1 MPMQIAL
8 YKMEMF
14 GFPTSEES
22 IRKLNQEMQSTLKRL
37 EARIYEMNGSK
48 FQLGSSSAVAKVL
61 GLHRKANGRVC
72 TSKQILEKIDSP
84 ISNLI
89 MTYRK
94 LTTALSKN
102 IQPLLKTVKNN
113 RIHSESIS
121 FTATGRIS
129 IHDPNLQ
136 NVAKNFEV
144 NLGNE
149 KKVISCRSVFFPPP
163 GKCMISSDFCQLE
176 MRILAHLS
184 QDKILLEIMST
195 ETDIFT
201 AISAKWNKISEPQV
215 SEDVRNGTKQIC
227 YGIIYGMG
235 MKSLADS
242 LKCTEQEA
250 TMLSEQFHAS
260 YPGIR

>member
-1 MPMQIAL
+1 MQIAL
-8 YKMEMF
+8 YKMEIF
-14 GFPTSEES
+14 GFPTNHDS
-22 IRKLNQEMQSTLKRL
+22 IRKLNQDMQSTMKKL
-37 EARIYEMNGSK
+37 ENRIYEMNGSK

-94 LTTALSKN
+94 LNVALTKN
-102 IQPLLKTVKNN
+102 IQPLLKSVKNN
-113 RIHSESIS
+113 RIYSQSIS

-129 IHDPNLQ
+129 IHEPNLQ
-136 NVAKNFEV
+136 NVAKNFDI
-144 NLGNE
+144 NFGNE
-149 KKVISCRSVFFPPP
+149 TKTISCRSVFFPASD
-163 GKCMISSDFCQLE
+163 KCLISSDFCQLE

-184 QDKILLEIMST
+184 QDKSLLEVMNSD
-195 ETDIFT
+195 TDIFT
-201 AISAKWNKISEPQV
+201 SISAKWHKIQDSDV

-250 TMLSEQFHAS
+250 TMLSEQFHSS